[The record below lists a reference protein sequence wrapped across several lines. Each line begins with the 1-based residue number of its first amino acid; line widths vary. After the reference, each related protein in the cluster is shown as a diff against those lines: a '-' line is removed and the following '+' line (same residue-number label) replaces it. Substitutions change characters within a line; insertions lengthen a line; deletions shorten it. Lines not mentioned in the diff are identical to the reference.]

1 MYFHIFKIDIKLY
14 VYFFFFFFNFY
25 MLKFWICILYSEMF
39 YYLNLKIIKLL
50 SREWSLFTKV
60 A

>member
-1 MYFHIFKIDIKLY
+1 MYFHIFNIDIKLY
-14 VYFFFFFFNFY
+14 VYLFFFFLNFY

>member
-14 VYFFFFFFNFY
+14 VYLFFFFLNFY

>member
-14 VYFFFFFFNFY
+14 VYLFFFFNFY

>member
-1 MYFHIFKIDIKLY
+1 MYFHIFNIDIKLY
-14 VYFFFFFFNFY
+14 VYLFFFFNFY